1 MQMRT
6 LSFSTFDLILF
17 VVILFFIVRCSI
29 KGFVD
34 EFFSKTAV
42 LGGIAAAI
50 LFFRRLSPAVA
61 ELTGKD
67 SLSGIL
73 AFLMI
78 FLVVYFVIKIIQRVI
93 NGAFHNVSMRNLDRA
108 LGFFLGIGEGILVS
122 LVVVIVIDQQPFFDP
137 SALFSGS
144 LFVRLFAPFMD
155 FDLRTAAPEML
166 NGIL

>member
-1 MQMRT
+1 MRT

-67 SLSGIL
+67 SL
-73 AFLMI
+73 
-78 FLVVYFVIKIIQRVI
+78 
-93 NGAFHNVSMRNLDRA
+93 NVSMRNLDRA